1 MNKGQLIDE
10 IRNLNPTAGKTFL
23 GQFEEPSL
31 KEYLEHLQAAQSHV
45 VRIHGWVRKPRERQR
60 LAS

>member
-1 MNKGQLIDE
+1 MNKDQLIDE

-23 GQFEEPSL
+23 TQFEDTSL
-31 KEYLEHLQAAQSHV
+31 REYLEHLQAARSRV